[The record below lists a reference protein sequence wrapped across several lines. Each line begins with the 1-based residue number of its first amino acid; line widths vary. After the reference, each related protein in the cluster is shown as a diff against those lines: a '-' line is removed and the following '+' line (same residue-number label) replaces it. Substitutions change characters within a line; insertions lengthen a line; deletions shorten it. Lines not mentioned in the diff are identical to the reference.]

1 VVKLKSPMMSLDA
14 SGSVGKAITFSKW
27 KGRNYV
33 RKLVIPH
40 NPQSGLQT
48 GMRAWLTWLSK
59 YWAVLSAG
67 DKAVWAAYYPADS
80 ISGINSFVKFNQLR
94 VRRNLG
100 IYTNPTNTPAAAEAA
115 PGTNVATAAT
125 KSVNLT
131 WVDSAGANDKAT
143 VIYMSTTTGFTPD
156 ISNAVLVV
164 NHGVQK
170 ATITRLKTGTPY
182 YFRLGGVAYEGT
194 LGTLAAQVTA
204 TPT

>member
-1 VVKLKSPMMSLDA
+1 VVKLKSPLMSLDA

-80 ISGINSFVKFNQLR
+80 ISSA
-94 VRRNLG
+94 LG
-100 IYTNPTNTPAAAEAA
+100 EIL
-115 PGTNVATAAT
+115 G
-125 KSVNLT
+125 S
-131 WVDSAGANDKAT
+131 
-143 VIYMSTTTGFTPD
+143 IR
-156 ISNAVLVV
+156 I
-164 NHGVQK
+164 QQ
-170 ATITRLKTGTPY
+170 TRLRQRKRPPAPTSRPPRQSRSTSPGLTPP
-182 YFRLGGVAYEGT
+182 E
-194 LGTLAAQVTA
+194 
-204 TPT
+204 PTTRQP